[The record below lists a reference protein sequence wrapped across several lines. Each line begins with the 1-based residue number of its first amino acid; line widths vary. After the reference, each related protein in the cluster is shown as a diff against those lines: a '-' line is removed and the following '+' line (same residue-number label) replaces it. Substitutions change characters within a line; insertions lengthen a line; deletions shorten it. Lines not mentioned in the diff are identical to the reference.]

1 MDQVLQN
8 VILNSH
14 LKIAQKVSVFYG
26 KSVPEYNAGKEEKQV
41 QESQK
46 WIWCLKERQKSV
58 IIKTTLS
65 TFNLKCENRLDE
77 QM

>member
-46 WIWCLKERQKSV
+46 
-58 IIKTTLS
+58 
-65 TFNLKCENRLDE
+65 
-77 QM
+77 